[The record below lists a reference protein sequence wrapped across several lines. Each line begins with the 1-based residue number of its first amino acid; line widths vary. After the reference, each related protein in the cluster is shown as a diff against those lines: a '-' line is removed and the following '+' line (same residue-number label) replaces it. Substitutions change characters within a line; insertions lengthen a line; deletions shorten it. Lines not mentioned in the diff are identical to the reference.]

1 MLAVSFARQD
11 REAAGAV
18 LSDALGIA
26 CVLGCALAVLLYA
39 GAPAALSAIAGE
51 ASREVI
57 APALSYVRIRCF
69 TPRIPRVSGRHVYF
83 TRRKAVSGHVERPS
97 RVRFVLVVSCVF

>member
-1 MLAVSFARQD
+1 MLALSFARQD

-26 CVLGCALAVLLYA
+26 AVLGCALAAVLYVA
-39 GAPAALSAIAGE
+39 APAVLAAIAGQ

-57 APALSYVRIRCF
+57 APALSYVRIRF
-69 TPRIPRVSGRHVYF
+69 APLWR
-83 TRRKAVSGHVERPS
+83 
-97 RVRFVLVVSCVF
+97 